1 MDEKATGLPE
11 GRGAMTW
18 ALSSRQTVAA
28 IVAGLVGA
36 VLIHACLLLIGPALS
51 PGLALTPG
59 ALYTFIA
66 AALVGRA
73 AAAAD
78 PHFVWLGVGL
88 HLVVSLAWAF
98 GYVYAA
104 RSVGQLL
111 RRPLISGLG
120 FGLVIYFVMLVVL
133 LAANLYTKPTPG
145 DVGIGLLANC
155 VFFGLPVALIVA
167 GMAKKG

>member
-1 MDEKATGLPE
+1 MDEKARGLPE
-11 GRGAMTW
+11 ARGDMTW
-18 ALSSRQTVAA
+18 ALSRRQCAAA

-36 VLIHACLLLIGPALS
+36 VLIHACLLYVGPALS
-51 PGLALTPG
+51 KELALTPG

-78 PHFVWLGVGL
+78 ANFIWLGVGL

-98 GYVYAA
+98 GYVYAS
-104 RSVGQLL
+104 RSMGQLL
-111 RRPLISGLG
+111 RRPAISGLG
-120 FGLVIYFVMLVVL
+120 FGLVIYFTMLVVL

-145 DVGIGLLANC
+145 TVGIGLLANC

-167 GMAKKG
+167 ALAKDR

>member
-1 MDEKATGLPE
+1 
-11 GRGAMTW
+11 
-18 ALSSRQTVAA
+18 
-28 IVAGLVGA
+28 

-51 PGLALTPG
+51 PALALTPG

-78 PHFVWLGVGL
+78 PRFIWLGVGL
-88 HLVVSLAWAF
+88 HLAVSLAWAF

-104 RSVGQLL
+104 RTMRQLV
-111 RRPLISGLG
+111 RRPFISGLG

-145 DVGIGLLANC
+145 DVGLGLLANC
-155 VFFGLPVALIVA
+155 VFFGLPVALITA
-167 GMAKKG
+167 RMASPDVE

>member
-1 MDEKATGLPE
+1 
-11 GRGAMTW
+11 MTW
-18 ALSSRQTVAA
+18 VLSRRRSVAA
-28 IVAGLVGA
+28 IVAGLSGA

-51 PGLALTPG
+51 PALALTPA

-66 AALVGRA
+66 SVLVGRA

-78 PHFVWLGVGL
+78 PRFIGLGVGM
-88 HLVVSLAWAF
+88 HVVVSLAWAF
-98 GYVYAA
+98 GYGYAA
-104 RSVGQLL
+104 RTLGQLT
-111 RRPLISGLG
+111 RRPIVSGLG

-155 VFFGLPVALIVA
+155 VFFGLPVALITA
-167 GMAKKG
+167 GMAKRE